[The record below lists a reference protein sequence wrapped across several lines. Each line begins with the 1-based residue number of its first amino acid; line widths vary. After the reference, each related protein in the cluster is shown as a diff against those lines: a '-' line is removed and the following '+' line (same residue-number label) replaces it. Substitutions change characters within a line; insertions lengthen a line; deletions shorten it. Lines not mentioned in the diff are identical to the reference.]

1 MESGAIA
8 SYPNIQWRKQGTC
21 GAWAIAFLLE
31 YWKNPTNSKIV
42 VVEEIIVNFLKIIVT
57 TKTYRNKT
65 VTINGKETLL
75 VDALANQLLTQ
86 QQIEKQFSTVGVTC
100 SLLQKYLIQ
109 YSDCQIIKFDSKL
122 INEYARLEDLDSWK
136 EICGWLRKGVPI
148 VVAQFWSLDF
158 ATWGQLGHVRIL
170 VSYDYQKK
178 IVKTLC
184 MWHEEEIYSYA
195 EFLKLWLIPPQNKAV
210 VFNPSARKLDF

>member
-1 MESGAIA
+1 MDCVIST
-8 SYPNIQWRKQGTC
+8 YPSIRWRKQGTC

-31 YWKNPTNSKIV
+31 YWKNSNSTII
-42 VVEEIIVNFLKIIVT
+42 VEEIIINFLKIIVS
-57 TKTYRNKT
+57 TKTYENKT
-65 VTINGKETLL
+65 VTINGKEILL
-75 VDALANQLLTQ
+75 VDALNNKILTQ
-86 QQIEKQFSTVGVTC
+86 NQIEKQFSTVGVTC

-109 YSDCQIIKFDSKL
+109 YSDCKVIKFDSKL
-122 INEYARLEDLDSWK
+122 IHQNSRLEDLESWK

-170 VSYDYQKK
+170 ISFDHDKR

-184 MWHEEEIYSYA
+184 MWHQEQIYSYT

-210 VFNPSARKLDF
+210 VFNTSARKFEL